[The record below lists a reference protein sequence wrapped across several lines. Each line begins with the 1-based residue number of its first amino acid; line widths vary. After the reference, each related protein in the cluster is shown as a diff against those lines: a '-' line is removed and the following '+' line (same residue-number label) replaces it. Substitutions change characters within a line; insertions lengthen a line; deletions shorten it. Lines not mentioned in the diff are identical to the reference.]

1 VNLPTCDFVSPS
13 NLNFTKIRFFFIV
26 ACRCFTAPLY
36 LLYEIVLKEEI
47 YELLAF
53 LDKQS
58 ILLIFFERIVSVY
71 DSYKRI

>member
-1 VNLPTCDFVSPS
+1 
-13 NLNFTKIRFFFIV
+13 
-26 ACRCFTAPLY
+26 LY